1 MSSEIR
7 LAGSARLLYA
17 GPLVTMLDRFAI
29 GPLLIPIALEF
40 RASLQSV
47 TVAAT
52 AYLLLYGAMQPV
64 FGLLSDRLG
73 RVRVMRGALFGASLA
88 GLASAFAPNLPALI
102 AARGLTGALIC
113 GVFPTAIVYIGDSFP
128 FRVRQ
133 QALADLLASV
143 AIGTSLATLGAGLFA
158 HFWTWRLAFVL
169 PAVLALGLGFAFRWL
184 PEPAGR
190 QPGLGPAGQLGRV
203 LREPWAVFLIAISLV
218 EGAAMLGFLTFLA
231 PALEAGGQNAAAA
244 GLATAAYG
252 LAALGFT
259 RVVRRVAATV
269 RAFWLI
275 LAGGG
280 LLVGCY
286 GLAAVS
292 QQITAIVAASVLAG
306 GAYAVMHSTF
316 QTWAT
321 EVVPGA
327 RGTAA
332 ALFATGAF
340 AGAGLGTLVVSGLA
354 GEHRFAALFIAA
366 AVVTV
371 PVVGIGAAARW
382 RFRDAEPTEEPV
394 MVAQ

>member
-7 LAGSARLLYA
+7 LAGSARLLYI

-40 RASLQSV
+40 HASLRSV

-64 FGLLSDRLG
+64 FGVLSDRLG

-88 GLASAFAPNLPALI
+88 GLASALAPNLPTLI
-102 AARGLTGALIC
+102 AARALTGAIIC
-113 GVFPTAIVYIGDSFP
+113 GIFPTAIVYIGDSFP

-133 QALADLLASV
+133 QALADLLAAV
-143 AIGTSLATLGAGLFA
+143 AVGTSLATVGAGLFA
-158 HFWTWRLAFVL
+158 HFLTWRLAFVL
-169 PAVLALGLGFAFRWL
+169 PALLALGLGFAFRWL
-184 PEPAGR
+184 PEPTGR
-190 QPGLGPAGQLGRV
+190 QRGLGPLGQLGRV
-203 LREPWAVFLIAISLV
+203 LREPWAVFLMAISLI
-218 EGAAMLGFLTFLA
+218 EGAAMLGFTTFLA
-231 PALEAGGQNAAAA
+231 PAMQAGGQNAAVA
-244 GLATAAYG
+244 GVATAAYG
-252 LAALGFT
+252 VSALGFT
-259 RVVRRVAATV
+259 RVVRRVAGTV

-275 LAGGG
+275 LSGG
-280 LLVGCY
+280 LLLLGCY
-286 GLAAVS
+286 GLAAAS
-292 QQITAIVAASVLAG
+292 QQAATILAASALAG

-321 EVVPGA
+321 EVVPSA

-354 GEHRFAALFIAA
+354 GDHRFAELFLAGAL
-366 AVVTV
+366 VTV
-371 PVVGIGAAARW
+371 PVFAIGAVARW
-382 RFRDAEPTEEPV
+382 RFRDTEASEEPV
-394 MVAQ
+394 LAAQ